1 MKSTSNTK
9 PSKFTF
15 ERYPR
20 GGYILWLRENFSEI
34 TETDEYG
41 ETQNSWTYDE
51 YTMLVQNPMSDEF
64 IEQHFDEFLSEIKRK
79 EALKVDA
86 RILSLESAVN
96 ELARIIGGS
105 AE

>member
-9 PSKFTF
+9 PSNFTF

-34 TETDEYG
+34 TETNEYE

>member
-41 ETQNSWTYDE
+41 ETQTSWVYDE
-51 YTMLVQNPMSDEF
+51 YTMLMPYSLSNEF
-64 IEQHFDEFLSEIKRK
+64 IEQHFDDYLAEAKRT
-79 EALKVDA
+79 EAMKTDKRLT
-86 RILSLESAVN
+86 SLEGAVN
-96 ELARIIGGS
+96 DLAKLIGGVI
-105 AE
+105 E